1 MKFLARLETIYA
13 AVAFAEQNQ
22 PEIALYVAGVRT
34 AERKKETVRTRKRA
48 DARPRLRV

>member
-1 MKFLARLETIYA
+1 MKFFAKLEKIYA

-22 PEIALYVAGVRT
+22 PETALYVAGIR
-34 AERKKETVRTRKRA
+34 EPEQKRETVRTRKRA

>member
-1 MKFLARLETIYA
+1 MKFLAKLEKFYA

-22 PEIALYVAGVRT
+22 PETALYVAGIRESKQKRET
-34 AERKKETVRTRKRA
+34 ARLRKNA

>member
-1 MKFLARLETIYA
+1 MKFLAKLERIYA

-22 PEIALYVAGVRT
+22 PETALYVAGIRAPEQKRET
-34 AERKKETVRTRKRA
+34 ARSRKTA

>member
-1 MKFLARLETIYA
+1 MTFFTKLEKIYA

-22 PEIALYVAGVRT
+22 SEMALYVAGIR
-34 AERKKETVRTRKRA
+34 APERKKKAVRTQKKA